1 MADRMAHQIIL
12 LAGVHPLIAANS
24 CLHAQGVCASETY
37 QIVTVDADECTL
49 LPVVDR
55 LKPEFIVLDLLR
67 ADGLRTIR
75 QIANVHPP
83 CHVLVMTGVGN
94 REGTATAF
102 SSGAAGILY
111 RADGLSE
118 LFDAVRTLRSG
129 QQFMS
134 STFRRAFP
142 TSNMKGT
149 GDA

>member
-1 MADRMAHQIIL
+1 MADYRAHQIIL
-12 LAGVHPLIAANS
+12 LAGVHPLIVANS
-24 CLHAQGVCASETY
+24 CLHAQDTCASVQY
-37 QIVTVDADECTL
+37 KIVTVDADECTL

-75 QIANVHPP
+75 RIANVHPS
-83 CHVLVMTGVGN
+83 CHVLVVTGVGN
-94 REGTATAF
+94 REGMATAF

-134 STFRRAFP
+134 STLRQAFP
-142 TSNMKGT
+142 TANMKDT